1 MATLLPLN
9 VFMLVVFWWK
19 TGVKSYLIISG
30 VTTVGWLS
38 FVLIVLKRG
47 YMLGSRMAIARED
60 NPLKFWANVGFLLL
74 GYALML
80 FLSVGLYLQETGHL
94 ARK

>member
-38 FVLIVLKRG
+38 FVLMVLKRG
-47 YMLGSRMAIARED
+47 YMLGRRTAIACQD
-60 NPLKFWANVGFLLL
+60 NPFKFWANVGFLLL
-74 GYALML
+74 GYVLML
-80 FLSVGLYLQETGHL
+80 SFSVGLYLQETGYL